1 MQSSLPSHAASIQWM
16 GFARSFDNSFRITFS
31 RQHPSSGCV
40 SLRAPFNQ
48 DLAGETVARPQTLAE
63 VAQIAR
69 TRPLDFAMALDEFV
83 DEFYLDHG
91 DKGAQQ
97 QRLNAAPEPV
107 GDPCTD
113 AWIGAAGEHL
123 ALRWNL
129 AVPAWT
135 QHDHHFALEQPVF
148 SPDSAALRG

>member
-1 MQSSLPSHAASIQWM
+1 MRSSLASHAESTRWM
-16 GFARSFDNSFRITFS
+16 GFATPFDDSFQITLS
-31 RQHPSSGCV
+31 HQRPNSGCV
-40 SLRAPFNQ
+40 SLLAPFKRSQ
-48 DLAGETVARPQTLAE
+48 ADETMARPQTLAE
-63 VAQIAR
+63 VARIAR
-69 TRPLDFAMALDEFV
+69 TRPPDFAMALDEFV

-135 QHDHHFALEQPVF
+135 Q
-148 SPDSAALRG
+148 